1 MKARKLTARGLRALI
16 LDEAAK
22 AKKSEDGV
30 MTRVYDGKKYT
41 ASAGS
46 VASLEKHGMSA
57 EKAVKAGD
65 FDWADNPMAAAQ
77 AAHIVATGKPTVPKG
92 TKISESQLRHMIRQ
106 ELVSEALG
114 GDKGAAG
121 EEDADKEG
129 ADKDSVEKAAKKLAA
144 APGLDAALKGIDTI
158 QEIEPV
164 LRGFIEK
171 IVKASGG
178 KADDGEIMK
187 VLKKLVREL

>member
-77 AAHIVATGKPTVPKG
+77 AAHIVASGKPTVPKG
-92 TKISESQLRHMIRQ
+92 AKISESQLRHMIRQ

-114 GDKGAAG
+114 GDKGAA
-121 EEDADKEG
+121 DKEG
-129 ADKDSVEKAAKKLAA
+129 ADKASVEKAAKKLAA

>member
-77 AAHIVATGKPTVPKG
+77 AAHIVASGKPTVPKG
-92 TKISESQLRHMIRQ
+92 AKISESQLRHMIRDRLM
-106 ELVSEALG
+106 EDIDG
-114 GDKGAAG
+114 GT
-121 EEDADKEG
+121 
-129 ADKDSVEKAAKKLAA
+129 VEKKL
-144 APGLDAALKGIDTI
+144 
-158 QEIEPV
+158 V
-164 LRGFIEK
+164 
-171 IVKASGG
+171 
-178 KADDGEIMK
+178 K
-187 VLKKLVREL
+187 VLKPVADKMSRVFAQAKNDKQKAAILQMMLDSMGITGDDAVKVLNLVAKDERSEK

>member
-65 FDWADNPMAAAQ
+65 FDWASNPMAAAQ

-92 TKISESQLRHMIRQ
+92 AKISESQLRHMIRQ

-121 EEDADKEG
+121 KEG
-129 ADKDSVEKAAKKLAA
+129 ADKASVEKAAKKLAA

-158 QEIEPV
+158 QELEPV